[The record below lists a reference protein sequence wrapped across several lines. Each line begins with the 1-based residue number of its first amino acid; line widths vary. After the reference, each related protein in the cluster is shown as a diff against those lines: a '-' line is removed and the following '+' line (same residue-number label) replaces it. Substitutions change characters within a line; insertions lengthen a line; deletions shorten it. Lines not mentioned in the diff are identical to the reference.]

1 MGWHRPGPPHIVGRY
16 RQRIGSIEASPGAIP
31 RVDIGWVPAPEVV
44 RANGTFRPG
53 HFNTQIGRYRP
64 VCERSS
70 RSLLHSILIASDSG
84 RTSRVI
90 VVRPRPEGMET
101 IGEGPDEVLRACRVG
116 EMTVSG
122 QVDAAWPDT
131 R

>member
-1 MGWHRPGPPHIVGRY
+1 MKLDDVTRCPRSQGVRGGYFLVAKTGYLSGH
-16 RQRIGSIEASPGAIP
+16 QRVHQLAITGYFFMAT
-31 RVDIGWVPAPEVV
+31 D
-44 RANGTFRPG
+44 
-53 HFNTQIGRYRP
+53 RP
-64 VCERSS
+64 VCERTS
-70 RSLLHSILIASDSG
+70 RSLLHSILPNASDSG